1 MNSTERERMDFSRV
15 SSKALVGKVLRQ
27 PLKLIPKTAK
37 MPILQGRLRGKKWI
51 AGSSTNHGFWLGTRE
66 YKQRRIFED
75 TVTEGS
81 VIYDVGGHVGFYS
94 LLSSVIT
101 GPRGRVFVFEPFE
114 SNLRFLK
121 EHLRI
126 NGVDNVTLFEKAVA
140 DKPGKACFAPGI
152 GSFDGR
158 LAEDGRIEVET
169 VSLDDLVARGELP
182 PPDFIKMDI
191 EGGEVAAL
199 EGARQVLEQHHPT
212 LFLATHGRDIHAR
225 CVALLESLGYQLRF
239 TDDKP
244 PELATEV
251 LATFPR

>member
-1 MNSTERERMDFSRV
+1 MDFSRI
-15 SSKALVGKVLRQ
+15 SSKGLAGKVMRQ
-27 PLKLIPKTAK
+27 PLKLIPKSAR

-66 YKQRRIFED
+66 HKQRKIFED

-94 LLSSVIT
+94 LLASVIT
-101 GPRGRVFVFEPFE
+101 GPGGNVFTFEPFE
-114 SNLRFLK
+114 SNLIFLK

-126 NGVDNVTLFEKAVA
+126 NEVENVTLYEAAVT
-140 DKPGKACFAPGI
+140 DKPGKAFFAPGI

-158 LAEDGRIEVET
+158 LSADGRIEVEA
-169 VSLDDLVARGELP
+169 VALDALIQQGELP
-182 PPDFIKMDI
+182 PADFIKMDI

-199 EGARQVLEQHHPT
+199 AGARKLLEERHPT
-212 LFLATHGRDIHAR
+212 IFLATHGRDIHAR
-225 CVALLESLGYQLRF
+225 CIDMLESLDYKLLF

-244 PELATEV
+244 RELSSEV
-251 LATFPR
+251 LATYNN